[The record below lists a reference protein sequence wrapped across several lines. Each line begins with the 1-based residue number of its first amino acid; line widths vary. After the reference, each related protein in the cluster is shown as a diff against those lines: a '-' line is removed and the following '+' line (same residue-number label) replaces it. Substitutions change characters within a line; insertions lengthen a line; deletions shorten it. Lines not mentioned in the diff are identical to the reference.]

1 MLRLF
6 RRNGALRWYR
16 RRGRPAAASTWG
28 ATAVGRAPAPPQQPP
43 AWASWPTVASP
54 QPGRVGWLTPA
65 QTWRANGGRW

>member
-16 RRGRPAAASTWG
+16 RSGRSATASTWG
-28 ATAVGRAPAPPQQPP
+28 ATAVGAPAPPQQPP